1 MIFSE
6 YMIVTYDGNDVLQTS
21 CIKTKKCNGHQGI
34 YLVIVIRKANV
45 SRFFLLRCEAFQIF
59 VIAQSINHTRLL
71 PTTIIN
77 LETTSHHL
85 IDM

>member
-1 MIFSE
+1 VIFSE
-6 YMIVTYDGNDVLQTS
+6 YMIVTCDGNNVLQTS
-21 CIKTKKCNGHQGI
+21 CIETKTFNGHQGI
-34 YLVIVIRKANV
+34 YLVLVIRKANV
-45 SRFFLLRCEAFQIF
+45 SWFFLLRCEAFPIF
-59 VIAQSINHTRLL
+59 VIAQSINHTILL